1 MNIRIRF
8 LNFVKIKDSMV
19 SASICGFRNIVW
31 LKLSKTFDSEYLQ
44 AGMFVGFYTNLS
56 DDMGLKIKPK
66 LCWFSYLMLLS
77 VTQFTSFIVIHVNI
91 VHGDHELNF
100 SSKKDK

>member
-1 MNIRIRF
+1 
-8 LNFVKIKDSMV
+8 MV

-66 LCWFSYLMLLS
+66 LCWFSYLM
-77 VTQFTSFIVIHVNI
+77 FIVRYTIHFI
-91 VHGDHELNF
+91 YCHTCEHCTWGP
-100 SSKKDK
+100 